1 MSQLKDKIDAA
12 AAAVRDKTDLVP
24 EVAVILGT
32 GLGGLANDVADAV
45 SVPYAEIP
53 GFPEGTLEAHAGRFV
68 LGKLEGKPVVVM
80 DGRYHFYEGFTLE
93 QVTLPVRVM
102 RALGAGT
109 LIASNAAGGMNP
121 LHRAGDIIILDDHIG
136 LFGPN
141 VLAGE
146 NDETL
151 GPRFPDMSSPYDPEL
166 AEKAYDIAM
175 DEGIRAHKGVYVWV
189 TGPSL
194 ETRAEYR
201 MLHRLGADVVGMST
215 VPEVLVAVHG
225 GMRVV
230 GFSVITDT
238 CLPDALKPARIED
251 IIEIANSSGA
261 KLARII
267 KRLVKEM

>member
-1 MSQLKDKIDAA
+1 MSQLKERIEVA
-12 AAAVRDKTDLVP
+12 AAAVRGKTDLVP

-32 GLGGLANDVADAV
+32 GLGGLAGDVADAV

-53 GFPEGTLEAHAGRFV
+53 GFPESTLEGHAGRFV

-80 DGRYHFYEGFTLE
+80 DGRYHFYQGFSIE
-93 QVTLPVRVM
+93 QVTLPVRVVG
-102 RALGAGT
+102 ALGAKT
-109 LIASNAAGGMNP
+109 LIVSNAAGGLNP
-121 LHRAGDIIILDDHIG
+121 LHKAGDIIIIDDQIS

-141 VLAGE
+141 ALVGANEG
-146 NDETL
+146 
-151 GPRFPDMSSPYDPEL
+151 FPDMSAPYDAEL
-166 AEKAYDIAM
+166 IEKAERIARA
-175 DEGIRAHKGVYVWV
+175 EGIRAHTGVYVWV

-201 MLHRLGADVVGMST
+201 MLRAFGADVVGMST
-215 VPEVLVAVHG
+215 APEVLVAVHG

-238 CLPDALKPARIED
+238 CLPDALKAARIED

-267 KRLVKEM
+267 KRLVREL